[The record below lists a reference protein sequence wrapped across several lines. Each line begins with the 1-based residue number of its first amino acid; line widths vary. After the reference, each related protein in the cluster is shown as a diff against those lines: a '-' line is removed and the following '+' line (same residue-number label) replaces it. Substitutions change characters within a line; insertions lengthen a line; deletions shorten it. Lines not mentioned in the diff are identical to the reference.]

1 MSDLLSAAK
10 RVLAKVVLTGNTE
23 GDMLG
28 LFALSQLQEA
38 VRREEELM
46 QREAD
51 WYQHQYDHAQR
62 EYNEMMLRG
71 EE

>member
-1 MSDLLSAAK
+1 MSELLDAAK
-10 RVLAKVVLTGNTE
+10 RVLAKVVLTGDDT
-23 GDMLG
+23 LG

-51 WYQHQYDHAQR
+51 WYQYQYDHAQR
-62 EYNEMMLRG
+62 EYDEMMLG
-71 EE
+71 GDE